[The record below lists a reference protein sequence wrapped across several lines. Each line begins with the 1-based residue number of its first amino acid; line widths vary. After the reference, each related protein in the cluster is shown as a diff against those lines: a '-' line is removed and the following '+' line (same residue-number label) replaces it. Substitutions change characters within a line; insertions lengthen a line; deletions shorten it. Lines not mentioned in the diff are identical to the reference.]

1 MKSIKKTTA
10 ILIAILLTGGLIGY
24 LVGNHQSA
32 KSPNQQITES
42 ANQQI
47 ESSANQQI
55 FTCSMHPQI
64 RQNEPGDC
72 PICGMDLIPLEDNH
86 DDEIDPMAIS
96 MSPTAMQL
104 ANIQTAVIGTTNP
117 VKQIRLNGK
126 VQADERLIFSQSTHI
141 PGRIEKLMVNF
152 TGDYVNKGQMIASVY
167 SPDLETAQ
175 EELLEAQKIKETQ
188 PELFK
193 AAREK
198 LKNWKLT
205 EGQIDQVLQSKNTMK
220 TFNIQ
225 ADVSGF
231 VTKKMVNPG
240 DYVSRGQSIYE
251 IADLSKVWL
260 LFDVYESDMGWI
272 KKGDKVEFTVASL
285 PGESFTGTISFLDPV
300 INPKTRVAK
309 ARVVADNP
317 DLTLKPEMFVSGT
330 VKAKLANQSDA
341 LVVPKTAVMW
351 TGTRAV
357 VYVKSTTEQGIN
369 FKMREITLGPALGE
383 SYVINDGLQTGE
395 EIAVNGTFS
404 IDAAAQLAG
413 KPSMMNPDGGPAMTG
428 HNHGGM
434 DGSAAGQ
441 KATSNKSASDEVF
454 VPADVH
460 PKSISTAFKAQ
471 LTQVYESYLKMKEAF
486 VASEAHKVMT
496 TASEVLAALKN
507 VDMGLLKGDA
517 HKVWM
522 ENLAVLDKSA
532 KAMSK
537 LMDIEKQ
544 RSEFAKFNIAF
555 YQSLKTFG
563 LEGQTAYY
571 QYCPMAIGDKGAY
584 WLSDNKQIRNPY
596 FGDAMLK
603 CGETRETLK

>member
-47 ESSANQQI
+47 ESSANQLI
-55 FTCSMHPQI
+55 YTCSMHPQI

-205 EGQIDQVLQSKNTMK
+205 EGQIDQVLQSKK
-220 TFNIQ
+220 HYENIQ
-225 ADVSGF
+225 HS
-231 VTKKMVNPG
+231 
-240 DYVSRGQSIYE
+240 SRCFRLRYQ
-251 IADLSKVWL
+251 K
-260 LFDVYESDMGWI
+260 
-272 KKGDKVEFTVASL
+272 
-285 PGESFTGTISFLDPV
+285 
-300 INPKTRVAK
+300 
-309 ARVVADNP
+309 
-317 DLTLKPEMFVSGT
+317 
-330 VKAKLANQSDA
+330 
-341 LVVPKTAVMW
+341 
-351 TGTRAV
+351 
-357 VYVKSTTEQGIN
+357 
-369 FKMREITLGPALGE
+369 
-383 SYVINDGLQTGE
+383 
-395 EIAVNGTFS
+395 NG
-404 IDAAAQLAG
+404 
-413 KPSMMNPDGGPAMTG
+413 
-428 HNHGGM
+428 
-434 DGSAAGQ
+434 
-441 KATSNKSASDEVF
+441 
-454 VPADVH
+454 
-460 PKSISTAFKAQ
+460 
-471 LTQVYESYLKMKEAF
+471 
-486 VASEAHKVMT
+486 
-496 TASEVLAALKN
+496 
-507 VDMGLLKGDA
+507 
-517 HKVWM
+517 
-522 ENLAVLDKSA
+522 
-532 KAMSK
+532 
-537 LMDIEKQ
+537 
-544 RSEFAKFNIAF
+544 
-555 YQSLKTFG
+555 
-563 LEGQTAYY
+563 
-571 QYCPMAIGDKGAY
+571 
-584 WLSDNKQIRNPY
+584 
-596 FGDAMLK
+596 
-603 CGETRETLK
+603 

>member
-1 MKSIKKTTA
+1 
-10 ILIAILLTGGLIGY
+10 
-24 LVGNHQSA
+24 
-32 KSPNQQITES
+32 
-42 ANQQI
+42 
-47 ESSANQQI
+47 
-55 FTCSMHPQI
+55 
-64 RQNEPGDC
+64 
-72 PICGMDLIPLEDNH
+72 
-86 DDEIDPMAIS
+86 
-96 MSPTAMQL
+96 
-104 ANIQTAVIGTTNP
+104 
-117 VKQIRLNGK
+117 
-126 VQADERLIFSQSTHI
+126 
-141 PGRIEKLMVNF
+141 
-152 TGDYVNKGQMIASVY
+152 
-167 SPDLETAQ
+167 
-175 EELLEAQKIKETQ
+175 
-188 PELFK
+188 
-193 AAREK
+193 
-198 LKNWKLT
+198 
-205 EGQIDQVLQSKNTMK
+205 MK

-225 ADVSGF
+225 ADVSGY
-231 VTKKMVNPG
+231 VTKKMVNPPG
-240 DYVSRGQSIYE
+240 DYVSRGGQSIYE

-260 LFDVYESDMGWI
+260 LFDVYESEMGWI

-300 INPKTRVAK
+300 INPPKTRVAK

-496 TASEVLAALKN
+496 TASEVLAALK
-507 VDMGLLKGDA
+507 
-517 HKVWM
+517 
-522 ENLAVLDKSA
+522 
-532 KAMSK
+532 
-537 LMDIEKQ
+537 
-544 RSEFAKFNIAF
+544 
-555 YQSLKTFG
+555 
-563 LEGQTAYY
+563 
-571 QYCPMAIGDKGAY
+571 
-584 WLSDNKQIRNPY
+584 
-596 FGDAMLK
+596 K
-603 CGETRETLK
+603 CGHGIA